1 MWKICYC
8 FQLQKFS
15 LLHNHILVESIFQE
29 DLLNELFAEL
39 KTESGSKPQWRIVQT
54 DDTMTLQ
61 WYTAVIPGT
70 HSELLQEASTDEFHK
85 IESGS
90 IQDSTVKEWEGR

>member
-1 MWKICYC
+1 MFLYM
-8 FQLQKFS
+8 L
-15 LLHNHILVESIFQE
+15 EE
-29 DLLNELFAEL
+29 
-39 KTESGSKPQWRIVQT
+39 ESGQEPERSVIQT
-54 DDTMTLQ
+54 DHTMDVQ
-61 WYTAVIPGT
+61 RAVAVIPGT

>member
-1 MWKICYC
+1 MDGQN
-8 FQLQKFS
+8 FFENQ
-15 LLHNHILVESIFQE
+15 
-29 DLLNELFAEL
+29 
-39 KTESGSKPQWRIVQT
+39 SGSKPQWRLVQT

-61 WYTAVIPGT
+61 RYTAVIPGT
-70 HSELLQEASTDEFHK
+70 HAELLQEASTDEFHK